1 MHILRD
7 EFKVILRKRFH
18 YLFDSNSNGVFL
30 AASYLDPSF
39 DMMFIENIDERDAN
53 RDRAKKF
60 IATVASRLVRI
71 DKEKDEERT
80 VIQFTSQTT
89 NVAAPS
95 TSTMSTG
102 SKLSSASSSSALSG
116 SSSSNLLGLDP
127 STSYVSRRD
136 KLD

>member
-1 MHILRD
+1 MHILL

-39 DMMFIENIDERDAN
+39 RDMMFIENIDERDAN

-60 IATVASRLVRI
+60 IASVASRLVRI

-80 VIQFTSQTT
+80 VIQSTSQST

-102 SKLSSASSSSALSG
+102 SISSSASSSSALSASSA
-116 SSSSNLLGLDP
+116 SSSSFIRLRLLHMFQEGI
-127 STSYVSRRD
+127 
-136 KLD
+136 K